1 MESESVVF
9 RMRSWM
15 WLLLVFFGMLG
26 MLVPY
31 GFLEMFFDRAS
42 TLWAAGV
49 ISVVGSAAMC
59 GLYAVACRL
68 VEKRQVSE
76 LGLRQLLPDMGKGW
90 LAGGGAMALSV
101 LGLWMVGVYAV
112 TSASPDWWGVVRD
125 LLLFLFAAVA
135 EELVCRAILLRTL
148 EERWGTVV
156 ALVVSC
162 LFFGF
167 MHLGNDGA
175 SVWSCIA
182 IAVSAVEAA
191 CFVYSRNLWMPIGAH
206 WAWNFV
212 QGNVLGVPVS
222 GIDMGHSVVQASL
235 SGPDWLTGG
244 AFGAEASVVTVV
256 VSAGV
261 AAWLL
266 WLAYKKGDFR
276 PFRCPWRWVR
286 KRAGVSK
293 A

>member
-1 MESESVVF
+1 
-9 RMRSWM
+9 M
-15 WLLLVFFGMLG
+15 WLLLTLFGGFVIVLIC
-26 MLVPY
+26 
-31 GFLEMFFDRAS
+31 GFLELIYGRV
-42 TLWAAGV
+42 TELWAAGL
-49 ISVVGSAAMC
+49 ISVGGSALMC
-59 GLYAVACRL
+59 GLYALMCRW
-68 VEKRQVSE
+68 VEQRRVSE
-76 LGLRQLLPDMGKGW
+76 LSLRRLLPDMPVGW
-90 LAGGGAMALSV
+90 LVGGGAMALSV
-101 LGLWMVGVYAV
+101 LGLWMVGAYAV
-112 TSASPDWWGVVRD
+112 TSVSPDWWGIVRD
-125 LLLFLFAAVA
+125 LLMFLFAAVT
-135 EELVCRAILLRTL
+135 EELVSRAIVLRTI

-212 QGNVLGVPVS
+212 QGNVLGIAVS
-222 GIDMGHSVVQASL
+222 GNDMGHSVVQASL

-244 AFGAEASVVTVV
+244 AFGVEASVVTVV
-256 VSAGV
+256 LSTALAAG
-261 AAWLL
+261 LL
-266 WLAYKKGDFR
+266 WRAYKKGNFR

-286 KRAGVSK
+286 RKKLEV
-293 A
+293 

>member
-1 MESESVVF
+1 
-9 RMRSWM
+9 M

-26 MLVPY
+26 MLFPY
-31 GFLEMFFDRAS
+31 GFLEMLFSRA
-42 TLWAAGV
+42 TNLWVAGV

-59 GLYAVACRL
+59 GLYALVCRW
-68 VEKRQVSE
+68 VERRPVSE
-76 LGLRQLLPDMGKGW
+76 LSLRRLVPDTSKGW

-101 LGLWMVGVYAV
+101 LGLWLVGVYAV
-112 TSASPDWWGVVRD
+112 TSASPDWWGIVRD

-175 SVWSCIA
+175 TVWSCLA
-182 IAVSAVEAA
+182 LALSAVEAA
-191 CFVYSRNLWMPIGAH
+191 CVVYSRNLWMPIGAH

-235 SGPDWLTGG
+235 SGPEWLTGG

-256 VSAGV
+256 ITAGV
-261 AAWLL
+261 SAWLL
-266 WLAYKKGDFR
+266 WLAYKKGNFR

-286 KRAGVSK
+286 RKLEV
-293 A
+293 